1 MNLSGIP
8 AIQSLIYGAGDSAG
22 MRYSVR
28 LISIPEK
35 ERLFARLKPGL
46 LFDRKANLF
55 GTCIKLYTNSRDI
68 KESWE
73 DNFYSMSEMV
83 KSHGRVIAHYED
95 GRRQSVL
102 YEPYTHTA
110 FLTNVTY
117 YGFVKS
123 IALGV
128 AGDILE
134 DQHETYSVHGAA
146 VDVDGQGV
154 GLIAPSGTGKTTH
167 AFGLLQMPRTRF
179 VSDDWYFVR
188 MFGRDAIAY
197 SSEKNSYIR
206 QDIGKFWPEFADL
219 VKKVKL
225 DDQGRAVADV
235 RWVVGREHFR
245 ESATLRKVILLKRN
259 RADKKVVSRLTA
271 KEALRFLVENGFCN
285 PHLLV
290 RDKRK
295 LELRTNSFRELFK
308 RTECYLVNTVP
319 PPLETQTC
327 IREIITR

>member
-1 MNLSGIP
+1 M
-8 AIQSLIYGAGDSAG
+8 QY
-22 MRYSVR
+22 RVR
-28 LISIPEK
+28 LISIREK
-35 ERLFARLKPGL
+35 ERAFERLRPDM

-55 GTCIKLYTNSRDI
+55 GTCIKLYTNSRDV
-68 KESWE
+68 KDAWE
-73 DNFYSMSEMV
+73 DNFYAMSENV
-83 KSHGRVIAHYED
+83 KSHGRVIAFYED
-95 GRRQSVL
+95 GGREKVE

-110 FLTNVTY
+110 FLTNIGY

-154 GLIAPSGTGKTTH
+154 SIIAPSGTGKTTH

-188 MFGRDAIAY
+188 VFGRDPVAY

-206 QDIGKFWPEFADL
+206 QDIGQIWPEFAEL
-219 VKKVKL
+219 VRKVKL
-225 DDQGRAVADV
+225 DEQGRAVADV

-245 ESATLRKVILLKRN
+245 ESTTIKKVLLLKRD
-259 RADKKVVSRLTA
+259 RGDKRIVRELTA
-271 KEALRFLVENGFCN
+271 KQALRFLLDNDFCN

-290 RDKRK
+290 TDERK
-295 LELRTNSFRELFK
+295 LALRTRFFRDFLE
-308 RTECYLVNTVP
+308 RAECHLVNTVLP
-319 PPLETQTC
+319 PNETQER
-327 IREIITR
+327 IRRIIRS